1 VSDAL
6 PDPIADALRLRAS
19 DADRERVAGLLRDAF
34 AEGRLSPV
42 EHEERL
48 TQVYAATTYAD
59 LVPLLHDLPV
69 PPGALSVP
77 GAGQVVA
84 VTGAAGVVPA
94 SGAGGVVVVD
104 PSRESQALGHAI
116 AILSGVE
123 RKGRWVVPPSSNA
136 IAMMGGVVYDFTD
149 AILTSHHTVIQ
160 VVALMGGVEVTVP
173 EGIEVR
179 IDVVGIMGGS
189 SGPSDTPPEG
199 APVIRFTGVAIM
211 GGLDVKRPKK
221 SWRDKGD
228 RQIGS

>member
-1 VSDAL
+1 VSDAA

-69 PPGALSVP
+69 PPGALAVP

-84 VTGAAGVVPA
+84 VTGGGSVVPA
-94 SGAGGVVVVD
+94 TGAGGLVVVD
-104 PSRESQALGHAI
+104 PSRRAQAVGNSV

-123 RKGRWVVPPSSNA
+123 RKGRWVVPPTSNA

-149 AILTSHHTVIQ
+149 AILTSQETVVQ
-160 VVALMGGVEVTVP
+160 VVAIMGGVDVTVP
-173 EGIEVR
+173 EGIDVR
-179 IDVVGIMGGS
+179 MDVVGIMGGS
-189 SGPSDTPPEG
+189 NGPTDTPPAG
-199 APVIRFTGVAIM
+199 APILRFTGVAIM
-211 GGLDVKRPKK
+211 GGLDVKRPKRSK
-221 SWRDKGD
+221 RDKGD
-228 RQIGS
+228 REIGS

>member
-1 VSDAL
+1 VSDAA

-69 PPGALSVP
+69 PPGALAVP

-84 VTGAAGVVPA
+84 VTGGGSVVPA
-94 SGAGGVVVVD
+94 TGAGGMVVVD
-104 PSRESQALGHAI
+104 PSRRAQAVGNSV

-123 RKGRWVVPPSSNA
+123 RKGRWVVPPTSNA

-149 AILTSHHTVIQ
+149 AILTSQETVVQ
-160 VVALMGGVEVTVP
+160 VVAIMGGVDVTVP
-173 EGIEVR
+173 EGIDVR
-179 IDVVGIMGGS
+179 MDVVGIMGGS
-189 SGPSDTPPEG
+189 NGPTDTPPAG
-199 APVIRFTGVAIM
+199 APILRFTGVAIM
-211 GGLDVKRPKK
+211 GGLDVKRPKRSK
-221 SWRDKGD
+221 RDKGD
-228 RQIGS
+228 REIGS